1 MMIVLAQLDRD
12 LVQKKL
18 QKQKQ
23 ETFFKQITQE
33 RNGGDSSS
41 DEIAALQAKILALGL
56 PEEAKTI
63 VDSEIRKLKQI
74 GPRN

>member
-1 MMIVLAQLDRD
+1 MMIVMAQLERD

-23 ETFFKQITQE
+23 ENFFKQISQE
-33 RNGGDSSS
+33 RNLGGDHSS
-41 DEIAALQAKILALGL
+41 DEIAALQAKILKLSL

-63 VDSEIRKLKQI
+63 VDQEIKKL
-74 GPRN
+74 R